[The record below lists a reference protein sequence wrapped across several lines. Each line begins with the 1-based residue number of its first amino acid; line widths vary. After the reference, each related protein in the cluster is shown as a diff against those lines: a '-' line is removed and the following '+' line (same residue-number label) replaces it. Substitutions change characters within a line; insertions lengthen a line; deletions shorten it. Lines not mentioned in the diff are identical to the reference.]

1 MHSINLYV
9 HSINQVV
16 ASRLVR
22 GNHLSNAATQGISPT
37 VGLSKPLS
45 KSKYTLSHTCS
56 LQVHLASDVRIH
68 SPTFSGV
75 HKKFATGPTFPA
87 QKTLRKGLTNHNSS
101 FEGTLIYET
110 IFHYINTDP

>member
-1 MHSINLYV
+1 M
-9 HSINQVV
+9 
-16 ASRLVR
+16 R
-22 GNHLSNAATQGISPT
+22 GNHLANAATQGIRLA

-45 KSKYTLSHTCS
+45 KSKYTLSHICS

-75 HKKFATGPTFPA
+75 YKKFATGPTSPA
-87 QKTLRKGLTNHNSS
+87 EKTLRKGLTSHNSS